1 MIENLSTAD
10 SVACPSGLAKQTN
23 EERDHLTLIA
33 PRPGWRALNIRE
45 MWAYRELLFFLTW
58 RDIKVRYKQTLLG
71 AAWAILQP
79 LMYMVVFIVVFSRI
93 ANAPSEG
100 LPYPLFA
107 FCGLVLW
114 TFFATAIT
122 QAGNSVIGSE
132 SLITKVYFPRLAIPF
147 AAVGAAL
154 FDFAITFG
162 VLVIMTLSYAFFS
175 PEGAEIAFTWQLM
188 LVPLLVVLTVLAALG
203 VGTFLAALNVSFRD
217 FKHTIPFLVQLWL
230 FATPAIYM
238 GVEHEKIHVPAVAT
252 APHSADVGKGAAG
265 KKSLAQVESAGD
277 ISAGESIAP
286 PATATAALPVTTVK
300 SPRRQ
305 GLVERTPGQGAVPD
319 WVQQLLKFN
328 PMTGLVRSF
337 RSAMLGQ
344 PMPWTHLLYSTV
356 IVIATFLGGCF
367 YYHRV
372 EDEFADII

>member
-1 MIENLSTAD
+1 MSENISSPAVVGGLSAP
-10 SVACPSGLAKQTN
+10 PSHEV
-23 EERDHLTLIA
+23 EEREHVTVIA
-33 PRPGWRALNIRE
+33 ARTGWRALNVRE
-45 MWAYRELLFFLTW
+45 MWAYRELLYFLTW
-58 RDIKVRYKQTLLG
+58 RDVKVRYKQTLLG

-79 LMYMVVFIVVFSRI
+79 LMYMVVFVVVFFRI

-132 SLITKVYFPRLAIPF
+132 ALITKVYFPRLAIPF

-154 FDFAITFG
+154 FDFAITFV
-162 VLVIMTLSYAFFS
+162 VLVIMAISYAYFS
-175 PEGAEIAFTWQLM
+175 TEGAAIAFTWQLM
-188 LVPLLVVLTVLAALG
+188 LVPILVLLTVLAALG

-238 GVEHEKIHVPAVAT
+238 GVEHEKVHDVSVTTGTHAPAAAKATTRGQSTAEVNSAT
-252 APHSADVGKGAAG
+252 AS
-265 KKSLAQVESAGD
+265 
-277 ISAGESIAP
+277 SAGESIAA
-286 PATATAALPVTTVK
+286 PASAVHSLHGSPVNQKTH
-300 SPRRQ
+300 SHAPS
-305 GLVERTPGQGAVPD
+305 QGAVPD
-319 WVQQLLKFN
+319 WVQHLLKFN

-372 EDEFADII
+372 EDNFADII